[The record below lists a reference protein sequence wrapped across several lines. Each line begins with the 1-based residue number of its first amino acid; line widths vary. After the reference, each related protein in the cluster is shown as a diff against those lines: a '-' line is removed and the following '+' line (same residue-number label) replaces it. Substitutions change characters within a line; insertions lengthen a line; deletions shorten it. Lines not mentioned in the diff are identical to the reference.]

1 MSEMVRNERF
11 LSWDESCCYVGDESV
26 LNETN
31 DLFFRYAGFASVEL
45 GEKSYDRVHVSGFL
59 RLYQSDVQ
67 ELRNGIPVGCN
78 SALINSYMAINGGFN
93 EQLLEK
99 FIVFDDELVI
109 GVGGK
114 GGGENA
120 LDYPLSIFFRESD
133 LLKICD
139 KFGLSPV
146 GVESE
151 PMQQSRKLERGTDLL
166 CMVGALSCLLA
177 RQHGVDYTRDWHH
190 LSDSFIDE
198 LFEVMG
204 SLGIP
209 TDGRNKF
216 AFERLISEGVKR
228 VNGHSQLTSSD
239 GI

>member
-11 LSWDESCCYVGDESV
+11 LSWDESCRYLGDESV
-26 LNETN
+26 LNET
-31 DLFFRYAGFASVEL
+31 DELYFRYAGFASVEM
-45 GEKSYDRVHVSGFL
+45 GEKSYDRVHVNGYL
-59 RLYQSDVQ
+59 RLYQSDVND
-67 ELRNGIPVGCN
+67 LRNGIPVGCN
-78 SALINSYMAINGGFN
+78 SALINGHMAINGSYN
-93 EQLLEK
+93 KDLLEK

-114 GGGENA
+114 GEGEND
-120 LDYPLSIFFRESD
+120 LDYPAGIFFRESD

-139 KFGLSPV
+139 RFGLSPV

-151 PMQQSRKLERGTDLL
+151 SVQQSLKTERGTDLL

-177 RQHGVDYTRDWHH
+177 RHRGVDYTREWHH

-198 LFEVMG
+198 LFDVMS

-209 TDGRNKF
+209 TEGKNKF
-216 AFERLISEGVKR
+216 VFERLISEGVKM
-228 VNGHSQLTSSD
+228 VNSRTGSQQAE
-239 GI
+239 